1 MESLIMLRK
10 NIKIA
15 LTLAVIAG
23 LAGCATTSDVD
34 KLRDELRGDINQAN
48 QTAESASATANAAS
62 RESGEAKAIAEDAKA
77 TADEANSKIDN
88 MFKKSMYK

>member
-1 MESLIMLRK
+1 MLRK

-15 LTLAVIAG
+15 LTLAMAAG
-23 LAGCATTSDVD
+23 LFGCATTSDMD
-34 KLRDELRGDINQAN
+34 KLRDEMRGDINQSN

-62 RESGEAKAIAEDAKA
+62 REASEAKAIAEDARVKA
-77 TADEANSKIDN
+77 EEANSKIDN

>member
-1 MESLIMLRK
+1 MLRK

-15 LTLAVIAG
+15 LALAVTAG
-23 LAGCATTSDVD
+23 LFGCATSGDID
-34 KLRDELRGDINQAN
+34 KLRDEMRGDINQAN

-62 RESGEAKAIAEDAKA
+62 REAGEAKAIAEDAKA

>member
-1 MESLIMLRK
+1 MLRK
-10 NIKIA
+10 NINIA

-23 LAGCATTSDVD
+23 LSGCATNGDID
-34 KLRDELRGDINQAN
+34 KLRDEMRGDINQAN
-48 QTAESASATANAAS
+48 QTADSASATANAAS
-62 RESGEAKAIAEDAKA
+62 REASEAMAIAVDAKA

>member
-1 MESLIMLRK
+1 MLRK

-23 LAGCATTSDVD
+23 LAGCATTSDLD
-34 KLRDELRGDINQAN
+34 KSADELRGDINQAN
-48 QTAESASATANAAS
+48 QTADSASATANAAS
-62 RESGEAKAIAEDAKA
+62 REASEAKAIAEEAKA
-77 TADEANSKIDN
+77 RADEANSKIDN

>member
-1 MESLIMLRK
+1 MLRK
-10 NIKIA
+10 NVKLA

-23 LAGCATTSDVD
+23 LSGCATTGDFD
-34 KLRDELRGDINQAN
+34 KLRDEMRGDINQAN

-62 RESGEAKAIAEDAKA
+62 RESGEAKAIAEDARA
-77 TADEANSKIDN
+77 RADEANSKIDN

>member
-1 MESLIMLRK
+1 MLRK

-15 LTLAVIAG
+15 LTLAVTAG
-23 LAGCATTSDVD
+23 LFGCATTSDMD
-34 KLRDELRGDINQAN
+34 KLRDEMRGDINQSN

-62 RESGEAKAIAEDAKA
+62 REASEAKAIAEDARVKA
-77 TADEANSKIDN
+77 EEANSKIDN

>member
-1 MESLIMLRK
+1 MLRK

-15 LTLAVIAG
+15 LTLAEIAG

>member
-1 MESLIMLRK
+1 MLHR

-15 LTLAVIAG
+15 LALAVTAG
-23 LAGCATTSDVD
+23 LFGCATNSDMD
-34 KLRDELRGDINQAN
+34 KLRDEMRGDINQAN
-48 QTAESASATANAAS
+48 QTANSASATANAAS
-62 RESGEAKAIAEDAKA
+62 REASEAKAIAEDAKL

>member
-1 MESLIMLRK
+1 MLRK

-15 LTLAVIAG
+15 LALAVTVG
-23 LAGCATTSDVD
+23 LFGCATTSDVD
-34 KLRDELRGDINQAN
+34 KLRDEMRGDINQAN

-62 RESGEAKAIAEDAKA
+62 REAGEAKAIAEDAKA

>member
-1 MESLIMLRK
+1 MLRK

-15 LTLAVIAG
+15 LTLAVTAG
-23 LAGCATTSDVD
+23 LFGCATTSDVD

-48 QTAESASATANAAS
+48 QTADNASAKADAAS
-62 RESGEAKAIAEDAKA
+62 RESAEAMAIAIDAKA
-77 TADEANSKIDN
+77 TAEEANSKIDN